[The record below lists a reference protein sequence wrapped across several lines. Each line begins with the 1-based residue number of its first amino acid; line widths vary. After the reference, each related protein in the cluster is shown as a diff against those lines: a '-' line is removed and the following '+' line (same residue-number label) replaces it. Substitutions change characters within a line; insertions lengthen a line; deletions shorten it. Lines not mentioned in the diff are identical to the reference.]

1 MSLGPVMIGLRGL
14 VLDAEER
21 ELLLH
26 PLVGG
31 VILFTRNYSD
41 LEQLA
46 QLTGHL
52 HALRSPRLVIAVD
65 QEGGRVQRFRDGFTR
80 LPAVRNLGA
89 VYERDP
95 GEAISLAKMSGW
107 LMAIELRA
115 IGVDISFAP
124 VLDLDHGISGV
135 IGNRAFH
142 RDPRI
147 VSELARA
154 YVIGMRRAG
163 MAATGKHFPGH
174 GSVAEDSHHSLPVD
188 ARSFET
194 IQRHDLQPFRHL
206 VGHGL
211 AGMMAAH
218 IVFSKVDAQ
227 PAGFSEFWIQDV
239 LRRRLNFQGIV
250 FTDDI
255 DMAGATVA
263 GPPEVRARAALD
275 AGADMVLA
283 CNERETIARI
293 LDRLGT
299 YDDPVGHLRLA
310 RLHGRGHIT
319 RDRLERSRRWRRAR
333 DLIVA
338 HDEDPLL
345 DMDL

>member
-1 MSLGPVMIGLRGL
+1 MMGLRGFTI
-14 VLDAEER
+14 DAEER

-31 VILFTRNYSD
+31 VILFTRNYSEP
-41 LEQLA
+41 EQLRR
-46 QLTGHL
+46 LTDEL
-52 HALRSPRLVIAVD
+52 HALRSPRLVVAVD

-80 LPAVRNLGA
+80 LPAVRNLGI
-89 VYERDP
+89 VYDRDQ
-95 GEAISLAKMSGW
+95 GEAISLAKTSGW

-115 IGVDISFAP
+115 MGVDISFAP

-142 RDPRI
+142 RDPHI

-154 YVIGMRRAG
+154 YAIGMRRAG

-188 ARSFET
+188 ARTFET

-218 IVFSKVDAQ
+218 IVFPKVDEQ
-227 PAGFSEFWIQDV
+227 PAGFSGFWIQNV

-255 DMAGATVA
+255 DMAGAIVA
-263 GPPEVRARAALD
+263 GPAEVRARAALD

-283 CNERETIARI
+283 CNERETIVRI
-293 LDRLGT
+293 LDQLGS

-319 RDRLERSRRWRRAR
+319 RDRLERSRRWRHAR
-333 DLIVA
+333 DVVVA